1 MSQDHLYKVLLAP
14 RMTEKSVAATESANQ
29 YVFKVAK
36 TATKEDIKEAV
47 QLLFEVS
54 VDQVRTVN
62 VKGKQKNFGRR
73 AGYRSD
79 WKKAY
84 VRLAEG
90 QSLDASAE

>member
-1 MSQDHLYKVLLAP
+1 MSQERLYKVLLAP

-47 QLLFEVS
+47 QLLFEVA

-73 AGYRSD
+73 AGQRSD

>member
-1 MSQDHLYKVLLAP
+1 MNQDHLYKVLLAP
-14 RMTEKSVAATESANQ
+14 RMTEKTVMATEQSNQ

-36 TATKEDIKEAV
+36 TASKQDVKEAV
-47 QLLFEVS
+47 RLLFEVE

-62 VKGKQKNFGRR
+62 VKGKQKSFGRR
-73 AGYRSD
+73 AGKRSD

>member
-1 MSQDHLYKVLLAP
+1 MSQDHLYQVLLAP
-14 RMTEKSVAATESANQ
+14 RMTEKSVAAVEASNQ

-36 TATKEDIKEAV
+36 TATKRDIKEAV
-47 QLLFEVS
+47 QTLFEVQ
-54 VDQVRTVN
+54 VDEVRTVN
-62 VKGKQKNFGRR
+62 VKGKQKSFGRR
-73 AGYRSD
+73 AGKRAD

>member
-1 MSQDHLYKVLLAP
+1 MSQERLYKVLLAP

-36 TATKEDIKEAV
+36 NATKEDIKEAV
-47 QLLFEVS
+47 QLLFEVA

-73 AGYRSD
+73 AGQRSD

>member
-1 MSQDHLYKVLLAP
+1 MSQDYLYKVLLAP

-47 QLLFEVS
+47 QVLFEVS

-73 AGYRSD
+73 AGHRKKK
-79 WKKAY
+79 KKAY

>member
-1 MSQDHLYKVLLAP
+1 MSQNIYQVLLAP
-14 RMTEKSVAATESANQ
+14 RMTEKTVAASESSNQ

-36 TATKEDIKEAV
+36 TATKNDIKAAV
-47 QLLFEVS
+47 QELFEVK

-73 AGYRSD
+73 AGKRSD

-84 VRLAEG
+84 IRLAEG
-90 QSLDASAE
+90 QSLDAASAE

>member
-1 MSQDHLYKVLLAP
+1 MSQERLYKVLLAP

-36 TATKEDIKEAV
+36 NATKEDIKEAV
-47 QLLFEVS
+47 QLLFEVE

-73 AGYRSD
+73 AGQRSD

>member
-1 MSQDHLYKVLLAP
+1 MNQDHLYKVLLAP
-14 RMTEKSVAATESANQ
+14 RMTEKSVMLSESSNQ

-36 TATKEDIKEAV
+36 TATKNDIKEAV
-47 QLLFEVS
+47 QVLFEVQ

-62 VKGKQKNFGRR
+62 VMGKQKNFGRR
-73 AGYRSD
+73 AGKRSD